1 MFSSKVHISDTV
13 KARPYADSERN
24 PYYRYRGINR
34 LSNLLTTRS
43 NVYAVWMTVG
53 FFEIDSNG
61 KLGQEFGAENGDI
74 ARHKSFMIID
84 RSLPLGYKKG
94 IDLNVQD
101 GIIHQRQV
109 Y

>member
-1 MFSSKVHISDTV
+1 
-13 KARPYADSERN
+13 
-24 PYYRYRGINR
+24 
-34 LSNLLTTRS
+34 
-43 NVYAVWMTVG
+43 
-53 FFEIDSNG
+53 
-61 KLGQEFGAENGDI
+61 
-74 ARHKSFMIID
+74 MIID